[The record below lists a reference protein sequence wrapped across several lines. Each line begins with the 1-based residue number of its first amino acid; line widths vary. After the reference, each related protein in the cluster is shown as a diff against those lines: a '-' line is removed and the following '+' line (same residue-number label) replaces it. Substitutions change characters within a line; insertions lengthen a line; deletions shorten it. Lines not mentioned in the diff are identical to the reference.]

1 MSEFSCKE
9 VLFDGAKNPVRCKCK
24 PAALKAYNGMLS
36 SGAAEKEAFD
46 AAYRI
51 YRYHH
56 PLDTKEDSHLTVERW
71 IYTEQARAH

>member
-9 VLFDGAKNPVRCKCK
+9 ITFDAANNEIRCKCK
-24 PAALKAYNGMLS
+24 PAALKAYQGMKQL
-36 SGAAEKEAFD
+36 GAAEQEAVE

-56 PLDTKEDSHLTVERW
+56 PQDTPEDSHLTVERW
-71 IYTEQARAH
+71 IYTGQAH

>member
-9 VLFDGAKNPVRCKCK
+9 ILFDGANNEIRCKCK
-24 PAALKAYNGMLS
+24 PAAMRAYNGMLT
-36 SGAAEKEAFD
+36 SGSAEQEAVE

-56 PLDTKEDSHLTVERW
+56 PMDTKEDSRLTVERW
-71 IYTEQARAH
+71 IYQEQAH

>member
-9 VLFDGAKNPVRCKCK
+9 IIFDGANNEIRCKCK
-24 PAALKAYNGMLS
+24 DAAVNAYRNTKQHGF
-36 SGAAEKEAFD
+36 AEVEAVD

-56 PLDTKEDSHLTVERW
+56 PLDTKEDSQLTVERW
-71 IYTEQARAH
+71 IYTEHAH

>member
-9 VLFDGAKNPVRCKCK
+9 IIFDGANNPERCICK
-24 PAALKAYNGMLS
+24 PAAMNAYNGMLT
-36 SGAAEKEAFD
+36 SGAAETEAVE

-56 PLDTKEDSHLTVERW
+56 PLDTKEDSRLTVERW
-71 IYTEQARAH
+71 IYADRPH